1 MIKILS
7 IISIAVL
14 CSGTSFSQI
23 NKGSTSIGGEFYF
36 HSADDNDQLS
46 QGKSK
51 LRNGSINFSIGKA
64 VRENSVLGIDLL
76 YSPSSQKNYQT
87 GNNYSNQKSNTY
99 GAGIFYRQYKKLAKD
114 FYFFGEPSLSF
125 TTNHSTIDQV
135 GGPQLTNNRWS
146 TALFTF
152 APGISYKVLRS
163 FYLDVQIPQL
173 LSLQYASYR
182 ERGLNSDVK
191 RKEFSAYTSFNN
203 TFLQNL
209 GIGFRFIF

>member
-7 IISIAVL
+7 IFSIAIL
-14 CSGTSFSQI
+14 CSLTCFSQI
-23 NKGSTSIGGEFYF
+23 KKGSTSIGGEFYYY
-36 HSADDNDQLS
+36 SADNNDQIN
-46 QGKSK
+46 QGNSK
-51 LRNGSINFSIGKA
+51 LRNASFNLSVGKA
-64 VRENSVLGIDLL
+64 IRENSVVGISLL

-87 GNNYSNQKSNTY
+87 GNNFSNQKNNTY

-114 FYFFGEPSLSF
+114 FYFFGEPALSF

-135 GGPQLTNNRWS
+135 GGPQLANNRWS
-146 TALFTF
+146 TALFRF

-182 ERGLNSDVK
+182 ERGPNSDVK
-191 RKEFSAYTSFNN
+191 RKEFSAYTSLNN